1 MKKPSLDT
9 TEELIITGFALA
21 IVLIILSIVIACLPE
36 V

>member
-9 TEELIITGFALA
+9 TEELIIYGFAVA
-21 IVLIILSIVIACLPE
+21 VTLIILSIVIACLPE